1 MSARMNELPSELLSL
16 ESLSC
21 AAISPARANSSA
33 SYGSAGILKYQ
44 FFNQSINQSINQ
56 SAIIFIKQTI
66 QTAMNTKL
74 LNNFEDWVNFKV
86 LHRLSL

>member
-1 MSARMNELPSELLSL
+1 MLSNKSSTDYVSKDKYMNELPSELLSL

-44 FFNQSINQSINQ
+44 FFNQSIKQ
-56 SAIIFIKQTI
+56 SAIIFIKQT
-66 QTAMNTKL
+66 
-74 LNNFEDWVNFKV
+74 NNPDCYEY
-86 LHRLSL
+86 